1 MDTDKADSAWHE
13 FNGFNVRP
21 NFFPGRAKVLAL
33 GSRLSVDSRR
43 MPMFGNL
50 RSLIG
55 LSGSQQRGA
64 ERRAGEQLFEE
75 SDYQGAELHLAQA
88 MVESER
94 RQEPAAERIL
104 LRLELAEAQ
113 RKQFRGGQDFHK
125 LAEAEETVHSA
136 LELATRAN
144 ERELL
149 IQVLDEL
156 AAIAADF
163 GRVEEVERLLHEAG
177 DLETKLK
184 RRDQMLAAR
193 RMHRLAKLRQQ
204 RGELRQAVE
213 LLAES
218 AAIHEQV
225 LGETHAATAHRLSDL
240 GAVHHGLG
248 NHAEAQRC
256 LRRAI
261 RVHEKEHGLESPEAT
276 ADLQMLTASFEA
288 SGDIEAAASQLER
301 VLGLKLRVV
310 GMDLDTVAD
319 AQWEL
324 ATRYMGWR
332 RYSRARELLM
342 EAVATFKRTGGAR
355 LAAGY
360 EALGQLEEDTGHY
373 HEALRELARAA
384 KVWESVKSEHVE
396 DLIRNLKH
404 RIFLFDLLRQHKE
417 SAFLRDQLSA
427 LSQAARWA
435 EVG

>member
-1 MDTDKADSAWHE
+1 
-13 FNGFNVRP
+13 
-21 NFFPGRAKVLAL
+21 
-33 GSRLSVDSRR
+33 
-43 MPMFGNL
+43 MFGNL

-55 LSGSQQRGA
+55 FSGNQQRGA
-64 ERRAGEQLFEE
+64 ERRAGEQLLEE

-94 RQEPAAERIL
+94 RQEPAAQRIL

-125 LAEAEETVHSA
+125 LSGAEETVRSA
-136 LELATRAN
+136 LELATRAD

-156 AAIAADF
+156 AAIATDRGQAD
-163 GRVEEVERLLHEAG
+163 EVQRLLQEAG
-177 DLETKLK
+177 DLEAKLK
-184 RRDQMLAAR
+184 LRDPMAAAR
-193 RMHRLAKLRQQ
+193 RLHRLGLLRQQ
-204 RGELRQAVE
+204 RGELREAAQ

-225 LGETHAATAHRLSDL
+225 LGESHVATAHRLSDL
-240 GAVHHGLG
+240 GAVHHALG

-261 RVHEKEHGLESPEAT
+261 RVHEKEHGLESPEAA

-310 GMDLDTVAD
+310 GMNLDTVAE

-324 ATRYMGWR
+324 ATRYMAWR
-332 RYSRARELLM
+332 RYSRAWELLM

-355 LAAGY
+355 LAKGY

-373 HEALRELARAA
+373 HEALQELARAA
-384 KVWESVKSEHVE
+384 KAWESVKSEHVE

-404 RIFLFDLLRQHKE
+404 RAFLFDLLRQPKE
-417 SAFLRDQLSA
+417 ADFLRDQLSA
-427 LSQAARWA
+427 LSQATRWA
-435 EVG
+435 EAG